1 MIPCVFGLHRG
12 YNMQNWCS
20 VLMQQSCKLINFTY
34 FYTLAPFWEWA
45 YKFYNM
51 VRLVKEKGMSVAS
64 FHCLKRR
71 ENYTYAV
78 TSETSCQVKKKKEK
92 KKKML
97 KPMQIANYIGIKSIK
112 NSEYWSTSLPLCYRS
127 SVAVITY
134 PRHHRFPAIIVATA
148 SASSLDWVRFTTYG
162 WGRTLPS

>member
-1 MIPCVFGLHRG
+1 MPSHQRPHA
-12 YNMQNWCS
+12 
-20 VLMQQSCKLINFTY
+20 KL
-34 FYTLAPFWEWA
+34 
-45 YKFYNM
+45 
-51 VRLVKEKGMSVAS
+51 
-64 FHCLKRR
+64 
-71 ENYTYAV
+71 
-78 TSETSCQVKKKKEK
+78 KKKKEK

-148 SASSLDWVRFTTYG
+148 SASSLD
-162 WGRTLPS
+162 